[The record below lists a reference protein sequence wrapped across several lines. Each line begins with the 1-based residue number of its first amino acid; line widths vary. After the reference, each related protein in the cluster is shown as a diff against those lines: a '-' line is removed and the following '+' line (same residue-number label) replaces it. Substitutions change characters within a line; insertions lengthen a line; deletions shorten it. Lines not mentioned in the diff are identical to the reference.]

1 MKRVGES
8 DNFFAKAV
16 KALRALLWWN
26 HLAPPVLAVC
36 YFFLWQNGIVFIP
49 FLSILGLFLL
59 SFAGSAAFGYWVNDW
74 MDISADRLAGKPN
87 AVAHMKP
94 RQRIG
99 VTFIL
104 QALGWLPW
112 LYLPA
117 TYQTLGLLVALYAAL
132 LVYAVPP
139 YRFKDRAV
147 LGIACDL
154 CYGHL
159 IPVFIALAAFSQ
171 LLGAKVAHAGQ
182 LLWIIAIILSLKGM
196 RNILEHQIK
205 DRKNDALAGIYT
217 FIQQTGALR
226 SAAILSYILLPLEAI
241 GLVVLCLIF
250 GSALLWSL
258 LLFFA
263 IYAWLLFRWGYFKG
277 SPKRWL
283 FRLWYVPNDFYEA
296 WLPITLLILA
306 AIQQPLNG
314 LLLLAH
320 LIIFPGTLQ
329 VPLWLLKELR
339 DVWRQRTN

>member
-1 MKRVGES
+1 VLH
-8 DNFFAKAV
+8 NFV
-16 KALRALLWWN
+16 KTILSALRAFLWWN
-26 HLAPPVLAVC
+26 HLSPPVLAVF
-36 YFFLWQNGIVFIP
+36 YFFLWHESIAFGP
-49 FLSILGLFLL
+49 FLLPLGLFLL

-74 MDISADRLAGKPN
+74 MDIAADRLAGKPN
-87 AVAHMKP
+87 AVANMKP
-94 RQRIG
+94 WQRIG
-99 VTFIL
+99 VTLIL

-117 TYQTLGLLVALYAAL
+117 TYQTLGLLVALYTAL
-132 LVYAVPP
+132 VVYAVPP
-139 YRFKDRAV
+139 YRFKDRAI
-147 LGIACDL
+147 LGIVCDL

-217 FIQQTGALR
+217 FVQQIGALR

-296 WLPITLLILA
+296 WLPLTLLILA
-306 AIQQPLNG
+306 TAQQPLNG

-339 DVWRQRTN
+339 DVWHQRTN